1 MRKLILL
8 MLLLCAVIA
17 SGCSENVPPK
27 EDAKNAATAAVQEK
41 KDISFIVY
49 RAASDGSEKLLPEKI
64 TMKDNGKSLPE
75 NALIAL
81 VTTKPQDAK
90 MDDVVPIGTK
100 VRSLKIEQDG
110 TAYADFTRELAKKFA
125 KRTHFVHLRSTRRD
139 EEGNFHEADHLEGDV
154 DMYGMM
160 KALLEVEQRRKVSI
174 PVRPDHGHQMIDDL
188 RKHTNPGYSCIGRLR
203 GLAELRGLERGIAMS
218 LFGEDRQ

>member
-27 EDAKNAATAAVQEK
+27 EDAKNAATAVVQEK

-110 TAYADFTRELAKKFA
+110 TAYH
-125 KRTHFVHLRSTRRD
+125 RTIMHDISLSVVI
-139 EEGNFHEADHLEGDV
+139 EEEDIACLLMISNQLFNIFSSFGVGNL
-154 DMYGMM
+154 
-160 KALLEVEQRRKVSI
+160 I
-174 PVRPDHGHQMIDDL
+174 P
-188 RKHTNPGYSCIGRLR
+188 
-203 GLAELRGLERGIAMS
+203 
-218 LFGEDRQ
+218 

>member
-64 TMKDNGKSLPE
+64 TMKDNGKSLPD
-75 NALIAL
+75 ALIAL

-110 TAYADFTRELAKKFA
+110 TAYADFTRELAKKGQGSYGEMMLCYAITNTLTGFPEI
-125 KRTHFVHLRSTRRD
+125 KRVQILIEGKKAITLSGHMDIEDPLTR
-139 EEGNFHEADHLEGDV
+139 NTT
-154 DMYGMM
+154 
-160 KALLEVEQRRKVSI
+160 LL
-174 PVRPDHGHQMIDDL
+174 
-188 RKHTNPGYSCIGRLR
+188 
-203 GLAELRGLERGIAMS
+203 
-218 LFGEDRQ
+218 

>member
-81 VTTKPQDAK
+81 VTTKPQDA
-90 MDDVVPIGTK
+90 DRFAIHLVP
-100 VRSLKIEQDG
+100 
-110 TAYADFTRELAKKFA
+110 
-125 KRTHFVHLRSTRRD
+125 
-139 EEGNFHEADHLEGDV
+139 
-154 DMYGMM
+154 
-160 KALLEVEQRRKVSI
+160 
-174 PVRPDHGHQMIDDL
+174 
-188 RKHTNPGYSCIGRLR
+188 
-203 GLAELRGLERGIAMS
+203 
-218 LFGEDRQ
+218 

>member
-49 RAASDGSEKLLPEKI
+49 RAASDGSEKLLPE
-64 TMKDNGKSLPE
+64 

-110 TAYADFTRELAKKFA
+110 TAYADFTRELAKKGQGSYGEMMLCYAITNTLTEFPEI
-125 KRTHFVHLRSTRRD
+125 KRVQILIEGKKAITLSGHMDIEDPLTR
-139 EEGNFHEADHLEGDV
+139 NTT
-154 DMYGMM
+154 
-160 KALLEVEQRRKVSI
+160 LL
-174 PVRPDHGHQMIDDL
+174 
-188 RKHTNPGYSCIGRLR
+188 
-203 GLAELRGLERGIAMS
+203 
-218 LFGEDRQ
+218 

>member
-90 MDDVVPIGTK
+90 MDDK

-110 TAYADFTRELAKKFA
+110 TAYADFTRELAKKGQGSYGEMMLCYAITNTLTEFPEI
-125 KRTHFVHLRSTRRD
+125 KRVQILIEGKKAITLSGHMDIEDPLTR
-139 EEGNFHEADHLEGDV
+139 NTT
-154 DMYGMM
+154 
-160 KALLEVEQRRKVSI
+160 LL
-174 PVRPDHGHQMIDDL
+174 
-188 RKHTNPGYSCIGRLR
+188 
-203 GLAELRGLERGIAMS
+203 
-218 LFGEDRQ
+218 